1 MPAKKKPTMM
11 DLKGVY
17 TLNPT
22 DMVMKSGSTK
32 SRKAV
37 TSDVPGFRKVPKPK
51 QPTKAKGKKR

>member
-1 MPAKKKPTMM
+1 MM

-22 DMVMKSGSTK
+22 DMVMKSGSRK

-51 QPTKAKGKKR
+51 QPVKAKGKK